1 MAGMDRPHVV
11 IIGGGFGG
19 LETARRLAKAAVQV
33 TLLDRRNHH
42 LFQPLLYQVAT
53 AALNPSDIAYP
64 IRAAVAK
71 QKNVRVLLAEALSID
86 PVKRTVVLDGGE
98 LHYDYLVVA
107 TGATHSYFGKDQWA
121 PLAPGLKSVED
132 ALEIRRRIFL
142 AYEAAER
149 EADPLKQREWL
160 TFAVVGGGPTG
171 VELAGALGEIGL
183 YTLKKDFRSIDPAN
197 VRVVLFEGKDR
208 LLLAYPPKLS
218 AAAKRSLEGR
228 HVDVRLNAMVTSL
241 DDRGVTIKT
250 AAGEERVGARTL
262 LWAAGVQA
270 SPLAGGLGVPRDRS
284 GRVIV
289 NPDLSIPD
297 RPEVFVIGDLAKM
310 MISAGVEVP
319 GVAQG
324 ALQGGRHIAKII
336 AREANGET
344 FTRPAFRYHDKGNMA
359 TVGRAEAVVATKR
372 VAIHG
377 LLAWLMWWA
386 VHIFFLVGFRNRV
399 LVMLNWMW
407 SWLTFQRGARLITG
421 PVGPLPPITTIDEHG
436 VLLHPEWPVDR
447 APAHTNERPAAV
459 LDKIDA

>member
-1 MAGMDRPHVV
+1 MTRPHVV

-19 LETARRLAKAAVQV
+19 LETARRLAKAPVQI
-33 TLLDRRNHH
+33 TLLDRRNHT

-64 IRAAVAK
+64 IRAAVSK
-71 QKNVRVLLAEALSID
+71 QQNVRVLLAEALAID
-86 PVKRTVVLDGGE
+86 PVARTVTLEGGL

-121 PLAPGLKSVED
+121 PHAPGLKSVED

-149 EADPLKQREWL
+149 ESDPAAQREWL

-183 YTLKKDFRSIDPAN
+183 QTLKKDFRSIDPTD

-208 LLLAYPPKLS
+208 VLLAYPPKLS
-218 AAAKRSLEGR
+218 AAAKRSLESR
-228 HVDVRLNAMVTSL
+228 HVDVRLNTLVTAL
-241 DDRGVTIKT
+241 DDRGVTVKT
-250 AAGEERVGARTL
+250 AAGEEHFGVRTI
-262 LWAAGVQA
+262 LWAAGVEA
-270 SPLAGGLGVPRDRS
+270 SPLAGFLGAPRDRS

-297 RPEVFVIGDLAKM
+297 RPEVFVIGDLAQ
-310 MISAGVEVP
+310 MISDGVEVP

-336 AREANGET
+336 GREARGDSG
-344 FTRPAFRYHDKGNMA
+344 RPAFRYHDKGNMA
-359 TVGRAEAVVATKR
+359 TIGRAEAVVATKR

-377 LLAWLMWWA
+377 YIAWLMWWA

-436 VLLHPEWPVDR
+436 ALVMP
-447 APAHTNERPAAV
+447 PASETIAV
-459 LDKIDA
+459 RESPPPS